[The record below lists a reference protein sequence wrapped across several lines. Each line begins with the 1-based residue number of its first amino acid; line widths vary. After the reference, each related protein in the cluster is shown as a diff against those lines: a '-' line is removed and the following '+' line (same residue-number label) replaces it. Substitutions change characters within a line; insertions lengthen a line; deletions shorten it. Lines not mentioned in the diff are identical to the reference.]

1 MEKIT
6 MQDIADALGISRVTV
21 SKAFNNQSGVSE
33 SLRDT
38 IFQKAREL
46 GYAKVPYTA
55 LQKLEQTQ
63 ASAQQHT
70 SPANTVSLIVS
81 RPDSAVFWTSI
92 IHRMAQE
99 LACYNI
105 NLMYTYVPS
114 AYTPDFSL
122 PPILKAKNS
131 MIAGCVILNV
141 YDSTIL
147 SMVNE
152 LSVPKV
158 FLDTVPSLYRQQLN
172 GDLLLIEGY
181 RTEYD
186 ITESLVQSG
195 HTRIGFLGDIYY
207 AQTNLERYRGY
218 CACMQAHRL
227 EIDAKYCL
235 TGSIGI
241 FSYGKE
247 LQDFLSSL
255 DDWPTAFVCV
265 SDFMAHFV
273 KQYMDENPQYVPY
286 PVELTGFDNSD
297 EYTNVAGT
305 ITTANVP
312 TSLLGK
318 RLALQLLFR
327 TQHPDAPYELTFVRP
342 TIVPVFPYR
351 KFPDIRK
358 KEIPKNR

>member
-6 MQDIADALGISRVTV
+6 MQDIADALNISRVTV
-21 SKAFNNQSGVSE
+21 SKAFNNQSGVSD
-33 SLRDT
+33 SLREL
-38 IFQKAREL
+38 IFEKAREL
-46 GYAKVPYTA
+46 GYAKVPYQA
-55 LQKLEQTQ
+55 LEQI
-63 ASAQQHT
+63 QQQEH
-70 SPANTVSLIVS
+70 PNHTVSLIVS

-99 LACYNI
+99 LSSYNI

-114 AYTPDFSL
+114 TYTKTFSL
-122 PPILKAKNS
+122 PPILKNANS
-131 MIAGCVILNV
+131 GIDGVIVLNV

-152 LSVPKV
+152 LSLPKV
-158 FLDTVPSLYRQQLN
+158 FLDTVPSLYRHQLN
-172 GDLLLIEGY
+172 GDLILIEGC

-186 ITESLVQSG
+186 ITESLIQSG
-195 HTRIGFLGDIYY
+195 HTDIGFLGDINY
-207 AQTNLERYRGY
+207 AQTNMERYRGY

-227 EIDAKYCL
+227 EIQPAYCL

-241 FSYGKE
+241 FSYGKD
-247 LQDFLSSL
+247 LYDFLNGL
-255 DDWPTAFVCV
+255 TDWPTAFVCV
-265 SDFMAHFV
+265 SDFVAHFV
-273 KQYMDENPQYVPY
+273 KQYMDENPHHLPH
-286 PVELTGFDNSD
+286 PVTLTGFDNSE
-297 EYTNVAGT
+297 EYTNVAGH

-342 TIVPVFPYR
+342 VI
-351 KFPDIRK
+351 I
-358 KEIPKNR
+358 

>member
-1 MEKIT
+1 MEKVT
-6 MQDIADALGISRVTV
+6 MQDIADALNISRVTV
-21 SKAFNNQSGVSE
+21 SKAFNNQSGVSD
-33 SLRDT
+33 SLREL
-38 IFQKAREL
+38 IFEKAREL
-46 GYAKVPYTA
+46 GYAKVPYLA
-55 LQKLEQTQ
+55 LEQM
-63 ASAQQHT
+63 QQHEQL
-70 SPANTVSLIVS
+70 ARTVSLIVS

-99 LACYNI
+99 LLNYNI

-114 AYTPDFSL
+114 AYTKSFSL
-122 PPILKAKNS
+122 PSILTSANGS
-131 MIAGCVILNV
+131 IDGVIVLNV

-152 LSVPKV
+152 LSLPKV
-158 FLDTVPSLYRQQLN
+158 FLDTVPSLYRLQLN
-172 GDLLLIEGY
+172 GDLILIEGY

-195 HTRIGFLGDIYY
+195 HTEIGFLGDIHY

-227 EIDAKYCL
+227 EIRPEQCL

-247 LQDFLSSL
+247 LYAFLNSL
-255 DDWPTAFVCV
+255 AEWPTAFVCV
-265 SDFMAHFV
+265 SDFVAHFV
-273 KQYMDENPQYVPY
+273 KQYMDENPQRLPH
-286 PVELTGFDNSD
+286 PVVLTGFDNSE
-297 EYTNVAGT
+297 EYTNVAGH

-327 TQHPDAPYELTFVRP
+327 TEHPDAPYELTFVRP
-342 TIVPVFPYR
+342 SI
-351 KFPDIRK
+351 I
-358 KEIPKNR
+358 

>member
-1 MEKIT
+1 MQKIT
-6 MQDIADALGISRVTV
+6 MQDIADALNISRVTV
-21 SKAFNNQSGVSE
+21 SKAFNNQSGVSDT
-33 SLRDT
+33 LREL

-46 GYAKVPYTA
+46 GYAKVPYQA
-55 LQKLEQTQ
+55 LEQVQ
-63 ASAQQHT
+63 PHEYPSH
-70 SPANTVSLIVS
+70 TVSLIVS

-99 LACYNI
+99 LSGYNI

-114 AYTPDFSL
+114 TYTKAFSL
-122 PPILKAKNS
+122 PPILKNTAS
-131 MIAGCVILNV
+131 GIDGVIVLNV

-152 LSVPKV
+152 LSLPKV
-158 FLDTVPSLYRQQLN
+158 FLDTAPSLYRHRLN
-172 GDLLLIEGY
+172 GDLILIEGY

-195 HTRIGFLGDIYY
+195 HTVIGFLGDIHY
-207 AQTNLERYRGY
+207 AQTNMERYRGY

-227 EIDAKYCL
+227 EIPNAYCL

-247 LQDFLSSL
+247 LYSFLNSL
-255 DDWPTAFVCV
+255 TDWPTAFVCV
-265 SDFMAHFV
+265 SDFVAHFV
-273 KQYMDENPQYVPY
+273 KQYMDENPHRLPH
-286 PVELTGFDNSD
+286 PVTLTGFDNSE
-297 EYTNVAGT
+297 EYTNVAGH

-318 RLALQLLFR
+318 RLALQLVFR

-342 TIVPVFPYR
+342 TI
-351 KFPDIRK
+351 I
-358 KEIPKNR
+358 